1 MLCLVCPAYTPADD
15 DRSREILGD
24 RIVERANRKLVKIE
38 RATPQHSISECTGM
52 NVEYERG
59 DTSPYERGKPFI
71 SHEYESIIYL
81 RPPEIL
87 SITITLY
94 PALKAWW
101 FSGRLVLLVTITSG
115 AFSLTP
121 ITVCSQA

>member
-52 NVEYERG
+52 NVEIQARMSVG
-59 DTSPYERGKPFI
+59 
-71 SHEYESIIYL
+71 SHSYGMNMNQSY
-81 RPPEIL
+81 
-87 SITITLY
+87 
-94 PALKAWW
+94 A
-101 FSGRLVLLVTITSG
+101 
-115 AFSLTP
+115 
-121 ITVCSQA
+121 